1 MQEQEKESLLLIQN
15 SDLSE
20 YSLVSVRGMEADE
33 VVEALY
39 AMNGDDRLSVAAYLE
54 SRGAWVTEIANEG
67 TKEFGEYHLDVRYN
81 TDTNEV
87 TDLKAEME
95 WNERAKEPIGAD
107 DVILKITHAEGF
119 EVERITN
126 KTPEE
131 VQEIMTAIIKLENKD
146 RKSIHDCL
154 ESYGADYISS
164 NYSSY
169 ASGYAGAADSR
180 KKAAATQT
188 GSIGESGL
196 SQKAQALLEKL
207 RKTYGD
213 MDFMVADFDKGD
225 NAKEILSRG
234 TKDVS
239 VIFSSSELEKMASD
253 GKYEQEYMSQVQGAL
268 RMSERINREFG
279 FTSVSGQKNGGA
291 GINRI
296 GISFTNWYAGAV
308 KKNPS
313 MVDEYEKQ
321 SEEYVEKNVKDRKLD
336 TTFAGIKTGNRA
348 VFLESLKAFQSSNPD
363 FLASIINRELASK
376 FWMV

>member
-1 MQEQEKESLLLIQN
+1 MA
-15 SDLSE
+15 
-20 YSLVSVRGMEADE
+20 ME
-33 VVEALY
+33 
-39 AMNGDDRLSVAAYLE
+39 
-54 SRGAWVTEIANEG
+54 
-67 TKEFGEYHLDVRYN
+67 
-81 TDTNEV
+81 
-87 TDLKAEME
+87 
-95 WNERAKEPIGAD
+95 
-107 DVILKITHAEGF
+107 
-119 EVERITN
+119 
-126 KTPEE
+126 
-131 VQEIMTAIIKLENKD
+131 
-146 RKSIHDCL
+146 
-154 ESYGADYISS
+154 ISS

-279 FTSVSGQKNGGA
+279 FTSVSGQKNGGV

-296 GISFTNWYAGAV
+296 GISFNSDGTTSLFAELEKSSARQRERIE
-308 KKNPS
+308 KAREEKRA
-313 MVDEYEKQ
+313 ERKEKQ
-321 SEEYVEKNVKDRKLD
+321 DSYQRGNAGVKRTTVRADSMEELLEKIRSVDWDSVK
-336 TTFAGIKTGNRA
+336 AENRP
-348 VFLESLKAFQSSNPD
+348 QSGGRFD
-363 FLASIINRELASK
+363 FTI
-376 FWMV
+376 